1 MWNNKREYQYLN
13 TISMSDY
20 MAHAL
25 GGINGQAYTNSK
37 EAIENSYKKGMKLFE
52 VDIKLTSD
60 EKLVCVHGWSKK
72 DYEERLGITY
82 NNENRVMSYEQ
93 FINTKI
99 KGKYTTMSF
108 EDLIKYMKKYNDIY
122 VMLDIGRK
130 LYDETKKIYEDIL
143 NIAKNKKILNRLI
156 TGRTYKGYDSC
167 YKRGI

>member
-72 DYEERLGITY
+72 DYEERFSPL
-82 NNENRVMSYEQ
+82 RQ
-93 FINTKI
+93 RP
-99 KGKYTTMSF
+99 KG
-108 EDLIKYMKKYNDIY
+108 L
-122 VMLDIGRK
+122 
-130 LYDETKKIYEDIL
+130 
-143 NIAKNKKILNRLI
+143 
-156 TGRTYKGYDSC
+156 
-167 YKRGI
+167 

>member
-1 MWNNKREYQYLN
+1 MHSHKVSIKKNK
-13 TISMSDY
+13 Y

-52 VDIKLTSD
+52 VDVKLTSD

-82 NNENRVMSYEQ
+82 NKENSVMSYEQ

-108 EDLIKYMKKYNDIY
+108 EDLVNYMKKYNNIY
-122 VMLDIGRK
+122 VMIDVGRK
-130 LYDETKKIYEDIL
+130 SYDETKKIYTEIL
-143 NIAKNKKILNRLI
+143 NITKNKKILNRLI
-156 TGRTYKGYDSC
+156 TGRAYKGYDRRC
-167 YKRGI
+167 KRSI